1 MLCHVL
7 CSKCARTCPWV
18 ACCQACCRHRLR
30 GAARHQLLCEVV
42 RQWQA
47 VQHAQL
53 APRLPMAGAA
63 EPLRL
68 AASFA
73 LIFIATVFA
82 GGMLAWLVK
91 KLVSA
96 IGLQPA
102 DRTMGAAFGLLRGL
116 VLLLAVVFVVNMTP
130 LRADGW
136 WQQSAGVPLLNAAL
150 RGLQP
155 VLDSLGVSSRWPAGY
170 SPGKSP

>member
-1 MLCHVL
+1 MSVAPLDWAFLGLLLGSVL
-7 CSKCARTCPWV
+7 LGLWRGLVYEVVSALGWV
-18 ACCQACCRHRLR
+18 AAFIL
-30 GAARHQLLCEVV
+30 A
-42 RQWQA
+42 QWFGP
-47 VQHAQL
+47 QL

-116 VLLLAVVFVVNMTP
+116 VLLLAIVFVVNMTP
-130 LRADGW
+130 LKTDGW
-136 WQQSAGVPLLNAAL
+136 WQQSVGVPLLNAAL
-150 RGLQP
+150 RGMQP
-155 VLDSLGVSSRWPAGY
+155 VLDALGVSSRWPAGY